1 MQEQKRN
8 ISNASRPRNEKGVD
22 NDDVQVGKELSMDS
36 IGSQIDKVIS
46 FEQEL
51 KML

>member
-1 MQEQKRN
+1 M
-8 ISNASRPRNEKGVD
+8 RPRNEKGIEV
-22 NDDVQVGKELSMDS
+22 DDVAAGQEIVMDS